1 MNWFPLP
8 NWKAMLVAVALGL
21 VAWLAVSNWGY
32 RKELQL
38 TGQRLSTEQLKNSK
52 QAGLIVTLHAQD
64 AQNRALAAAQQQHA
78 QQLRQQYDILQR
90 KFREAIKDNPCAAER
105 MPDAVVELLQ
115 QNSTAGARA
124 GNNPAPETV
133 FTPCEQP
140 GLQGNTWG
148 DAVSY
153 TLALQTALLICA
165 GQVVTLNQWRTSLG
179 R

>member
-8 NWKAMLVAVALGL
+8 NWKATLVAVALGL

-52 QAGLIVTLHAQD
+52 QAGLIVTLQAQD
-64 AQNRALAAAQQQHA
+64 AQNRALVAAQQQHE

-105 MPDAVVELLQ
+105 MPDSVVELLQ

-124 GNNPAPETV
+124 GNNPAP
-133 FTPCEQP
+133 
-140 GLQGNTWG
+140 
-148 DAVSY
+148 
-153 TLALQTALLICA
+153 
-165 GQVVTLNQWRTSLG
+165 
-179 R
+179 